1 MKTNKQLESE
11 HKVLKT
17 RFVFD
22 KAKRDVK
29 GNYSI
34 YNLYKRELEDIG
46 LSPKEFERAVV
57 ELTKI
62 LRV

>member
-22 KAKRDVK
+22 KAKRDIK

-57 ELTKI
+57 KLTKI

>member
-17 RFVFD
+17 RFVLD
-22 KAKRDVK
+22 KAKRDIK

-46 LSPKEFERAVV
+46 LSPKEFEQAVV
-57 ELTKI
+57 KLTKI